1 MALTTRDFTKEYID
15 VDFSFA
21 RHPLT
26 YNVSIKKKVSA
37 VKQSVIHLMMLKEGD
52 KPFHPEIKSPLYTFL
67 FENRSFILDF
77 VISDEVKKYLAIYE
91 PRFIVSDVII
101 KSLGK
106 NSIRCDITGTV
117 ISIQEQIT
125 VNILVD
131 RLR

>member
-1 MALTTRDFTKEYID
+1 MAFTTKDFAKEYTD

-26 YNVSIKKKVSA
+26 YNVSIKKKLNA
-37 VKQSVIHLMMLKEGD
+37 VKQSVLHLMLLKEGD

-77 VISDEVKKYLAIYE
+77 VISDEVKKYLARYE
-91 PRFIVSDVII
+91 PRFSVESVLVR
-101 KSLGK
+101 STEK
-106 NSIRCDITGTV
+106 NSLRCDVVGTV
-117 ISIQEQIT
+117 ISVQEKIT

-131 RLR
+131 RLL

>member
-1 MALTTRDFTKEYID
+1 MAFTTKDFAKEYID

-26 YNVSIKKKVSA
+26 NNVSIKKKVSA
-37 VKQSVIHLMMLKEGD
+37 VRQSVINLMMLKQGD

-67 FENRSFILDF
+67 FENRSFVLDF
-77 VISDEVKKYLAIYE
+77 VIADEVKKYLGIYE
-91 PRFIVSDVII
+91 PRFSVSTVII
-101 KSLGK
+101 KSIDK
-106 NSIRCDITGTV
+106 NSLKCDITGIV
-117 ISIQEQIT
+117 ISVQEQIT

>member
-26 YNVSIKKKVSA
+26 YNVSIKKKASA

-52 KPFHPEIKSPLYTFL
+52 KPFHPEIKSPLHNFL
-67 FENRSFILDF
+67 FENMSFILDF

-91 PRFIVSDVII
+91 PRFIVSDVVI

-117 ISIQEQIT
+117 VSIQEQIT